1 MSSADANARLAQ
13 ARALQDAGE
22 NRAAIAAYGEALGL
36 GAPASEVHL
45 QLGVV
50 HGALGEHA
58 EAARHLQQVLA
69 EQPRNVD
76 ALCMLG
82 TVLYDQGRFAE
93 AVPPLEEALRLRPQ
107 FPEALFNLGLTHF
120 ETGDLRAAAGCIDSC
135 YAQNR
140 GAPWTDP
147 SRALLDAV
155 QRPAFSP
162 RDMAVNQTKLR
173 HDCEQIEHLLQ
184 QGRLPVQYQEVLAD
198 YRSLLAE
205 LSPTADL
212 TIVVPFDAARHPL
225 VARTYKR
232 PIHLDQAPPPA
243 GPLINP
249 ELDDEEIGRRY
260 CAATPN
266 VVAVDGLV
274 TPEALQALRR
284 FCLESTIWN
293 NVKAGYLGAYFY
305 DGFCSELLLR
315 LAYELRL
322 RLSSV
327 IRGLPLQMMWGYK
340 CDARLPALGTHADA
354 AAVNVN
360 FWITD
365 DSANLDAASGGLQ
378 VHTCDA
384 PRDWGFGKFN
394 KDSSTIEQYLQSVG
408 SKPLKFP
415 YRANRAVIF
424 DSDLFHASDEP
435 RFREGYVNR
444 RINITLLYG
453 LRTS

>member
-1 MSSADANARLAQ
+1 VSSADATARLAQ
-13 ARALQDAGE
+13 ARALQQAGE
-22 NRAAIAAYGEALGL
+22 HRAAIAAFREALGL
-36 GAPASEVHL
+36 GAPAAEVHL

-50 HGALGEHA
+50 HAGLGEHA
-58 EAARHLQQVLA
+58 EATRHLQQVLSG
-69 EQPRNVD
+69 QPQDVD
-76 ALCMLG
+76 ALCVLG

-93 AVPPLEEALRLRPQ
+93 AVRPLEEALRLRPR
-107 FPEALFNLGLTHF
+107 FPEALFNLGLTRF
-120 ETGDLRAAAGCIDSC
+120 ETGDLRAAASSIEAC

-147 SRALLDAV
+147 GNALDAAP
-155 QRPAFSP
+155 QPAFAP
-162 RDMAVNQTKLR
+162 REMAVNQTKLR
-173 HDCEQIEHLLQ
+173 HDCEQIEYLLQ
-184 QGRLPVQYQEVLAD
+184 QGRLPACYQEVLAD

-205 LSPTADL
+205 LPPSADL
-212 TIVVPFDAARHPL
+212 TIVVPFDAERHPL

-232 PIHLDQAPPPA
+232 PIHLDPAPLPA

-249 ELDDEEIGRRY
+249 GLDDEEIGRRY
-260 CAATPN
+260 RAATPN
-266 VVAVDGLV
+266 VVTVDGLV
-274 TPEALQALRR
+274 TVEALQALRR

-293 NVKAGYLGAYFY
+293 NIKAGYLGAYFY

-315 LAYELRL
+315 LAYELRQ

-365 DSANLDAASGGLQ
+365 DSANLDPGSGGLQ
-378 VHTCDA
+378 VHTRDA
-384 PRDWGFGKFN
+384 PRDWGFAKFN
-394 KDSSTIEQYLQSVG
+394 KDASTIEQYLQSVG

-424 DSDLFHASDEP
+424 DSDLFHASDDP

>member
-1 MSSADANARLAQ
+1 MSGADTNAPLAQ
-13 ARALQDAGE
+13 ARALQKSGE
-22 NRAAIAAYGEALGL
+22 HRAAIGAYHEALRS
-36 GAPASEVHL
+36 GAPAAEVHL

-50 HGALGEHA
+50 HAALGEHA
-58 EAARHLQQVLA
+58 QATHHLQQVLSR
-69 EQPRNVD
+69 QPRDVD

-82 TVLYDQGRFAE
+82 TVLYDQGRFAD
-93 AVPPLEEALRLRPQ
+93 AVAPLEEALRLRPG
-107 FPEALFNLGLTHF
+107 FPEALFNLGLTRF
-120 ETGDLRAAAGCIDSC
+120 ETGELRSAASCIEAC
-135 YAQNR
+135 YEQNR

-147 SRALLDAV
+147 AAALGAAP
-155 QRPAFSP
+155 QPAFSP
-162 RDMAVNQTKLR
+162 QEMAVNRTKLR
-173 HDCEQIEHLLQ
+173 HDCEQLEHLLRR
-184 QGRLPVQYQEVLAD
+184 GRLPPQYQEVLAD
-198 YRSLLAE
+198 YRALLDE
-205 LSPTADL
+205 LPRGTDL
-212 TIVVPFDAARHPL
+212 TIVVPFDAARHSW

-232 PIHLDQAPPPA
+232 PIHLDRTPPPA

-249 ELDDEEIGRRY
+249 DLDDQEIGRRY
-260 CAATPN
+260 RAATPN

-274 TPEALQALRR
+274 TPQALQELRS

-315 LAYELRL
+315 LAYELRQ

-360 FWITD
+360 FWITE
-365 DSANLDAASGGLQ
+365 DSANLDAAGGGLQ

-394 KDSSTIEQYLQSVG
+394 KDAATIEQYLRSVG

-424 DSDLFHASDEP
+424 DSDLFHASDDP